1 MIILGGGVRATRP
14 ECVKSDPM
22 SSQTLGIDHLGVV
35 VANLER
41 AVETYDKQLGF
52 PVTGGEELTDRGLA
66 VKFVDFG
73 SSRIELIA
81 PTREDSEVSGFL
93 AKRGEGLHHVC
104 VRVADIDRVLADM
117 KARGARL
124 INESAQRGA
133 GGSRVAFIHP
143 KGTHGV
149 LIELVEHAE
158 KP

>member
-1 MIILGGGVRATRP
+1 
-14 ECVKSDPM
+14 M
-22 SSQTLGIDHLGVV
+22 STPPLGIDHLGVV
-35 VANLER
+35 VADLDR
-41 AVETYDKQLGF
+41 AAETYDKQLGF
-52 PVTGGEELTDRGLA
+52 PVTGGEELPDRGLA
-66 VKFVDFG
+66 VRFVDLG
-73 SSRIELIA
+73 GSRIELIA

-104 VRVADIDRVLADM
+104 VRVADIDATLTEM

-124 INESAQRGA
+124 INESAQPGA

-149 LIELVEHAE
+149 LIELVEYTE